1 MKHFMI
7 TRVRSVLEV
16 TNVPAN
22 SSDEAIK
29 ASRKLKRA
37 TWKIV
42 NDKRRKNYKA
52 EEISSRTR

>member
-1 MKHFMI
+1 MI

-16 TNVPAN
+16 TNVQAA
-22 SSDEAIK
+22 SESAAIE
-29 ASRKLKRA
+29 ASRKLKKKS
-37 TWKIV
+37 WKVV